1 MNISAKKAH
10 FMLMKWLPGIT
21 LCPRILPEST
31 QGNHFWTKS
40 STARETYPYFQDF
53 RKTAWPPPQIMPEP
67 IKSSGRGAFPA
78 VESLWNVSPFEASD
92 NGDHF
97 RAEIFRHMDC
107 MTVPTLPLA
116 LVGEKCHSEHFRPL
130 SHISEIELACCN
142 PTLNNT
148 IIIIIMILLLSYT

>member
-53 RKTAWPPPQIMPEP
+53 RKTANLVQKPNHPNKLFLNLSKAVGGGGKWQWRSLSCRNFPPH
-67 IKSSGRGAFPA
+67 G
-78 VESLWNVSPFEASD
+78 LYD
-92 NGDHF
+92 
-97 RAEIFRHMDC
+97 RAQ
-107 MTVPTLPLA
+107 PTLPLP

-148 IIIIIMILLLSYT
+148 IIIIIIILLLSYT